1 MITGRFIPESH
12 EDSTVESLKR
22 DIEAFKREC
31 RPAGRGRPVRIGAR
45 YFYLNGKPGQCG
57 HTVCCTIGEKRV
69 GINWG
74 LSVALTLDNQKASLT
89 EILRAL
95 AA

>member
-1 MITGRFIPESH
+1 MITGRSIPESH

-31 RPAGRGRPVRIGAR
+31 RPAGRGRPARIGAR
-45 YFYLNGKPGQCG
+45 YFHLNGKPGQCG
-57 HTVCCTIGEKRV
+57 YTVCCTIGEKRV
-69 GINWG
+69 GIDWG
-74 LSVALTLDNQKASLT
+74 MSVALTLNDQKASLA
-89 EILRAL
+89 EILRTL